1 MNDSIFSI
9 TVNGEK
15 QTETTDIPDH
25 DVAVKILLNKL
36 TDLRNY

>member
-1 MNDSIFSI
+1 MSVFNI

-25 DVAVKILLNKL
+25 DVAVKAFIKSIN
-36 TDLRNY
+36 